1 MKTLMFKLSGETAFF
16 KQPDVNTYL
25 YYSYGSIHKVALMG
39 MFGSILGLG
48 GYNQQKKNDVYPEFY
63 KQLNEMKIAICPLND
78 KGYIP
83 KKVQVFNNSVG
94 YASKEQG
101 GNLIVRE
108 QWLEKPSWMIY
119 VLLDDNLPILDLL
132 SGRMINKSFV
142 YLPYLGKNDHYANI
156 ESVEVQEVKT
166 VFEEKAVKISS
177 LFPKKMGELI
187 PVKGLGKKEPDYKY
201 EEQLPVLLEEKSNQY
216 ITEAMI
222 YTNIPV
228 RLKAEIPVFRNNEMN
243 VVFF

>member
-83 KKVQVFNNSVG
+83 KKYRCSIIQ
-94 YASKEQG
+94 
-101 GNLIVRE
+101 
-108 QWLEKPSWMIY
+108 
-119 VLLDDNLPILDLL
+119 
-132 SGRMINKSFV
+132 
-142 YLPYLGKNDHYANI
+142 
-156 ESVEVQEVKT
+156 
-166 VFEEKAVKISS
+166 
-177 LFPKKMGELI
+177 
-187 PVKGLGKKEPDYKY
+187 
-201 EEQLPVLLEEKSNQY
+201 
-216 ITEAMI
+216 
-222 YTNIPV
+222 
-228 RLKAEIPVFRNNEMN
+228 
-243 VVFF
+243 